1 MSFNQRLT
9 GWQTGLD
16 QAYDE
21 ALDAGDRDAR
31 EVEALED
38 LILSD
43 NELFERLAV
52 GFCRWTT
59 TFGYPVKVTF
69 LEWATE
75 KLRRE
80 RTPEHDH
87 AWEEKP
93 SNAEYW
99 NWNDDRV

>member
-21 ALDAGDRDAR
+21 ALDAGDRDAL

-38 LILSD
+38 EILSD

-52 GFCRWTT
+52 GFARWTT
-59 TFGYPVKVTF
+59 TIGYPVGVTF
-69 LEWATE
+69 LDWAVDRV
-75 KLRRE
+75 RRE
-80 RTPEHDH
+80 RTSEHDH
-87 AWEEKP
+87 AWERGGE
-93 SNAEYW
+93 
-99 NWNDDRV
+99 